1 MASNSAIKIIK
12 DFLKNPAKKGSKR
25 NQWSST
31 ICNLTLESKFNWNN
45 YLFEDEFNPLTEEQ
59 MNLHD
64 TGKWLL
70 IFVFRKPKPNEPE
83 VDYTQSF
90 QRAIKVLRDNINS
103 PDLRPLL
110 QFFAIFQEKRLEIT
124 NIPTCFELALVPISQ
139 QIGLTISPKPVELA
153 VQKGFQVDENFWVN
167 LVEAL
172 SSQYIPYWL
181 NNSEYIRNY
190 LLFQLLK
197 NYSESKTLIE
207 SFLID
212 KSEEFL
218 KYMQADILIYLAHHN
233 ILTTAQ
239 TQNILFHFSRR
250 RIIYS
255 IRQVWLYETSQK
267 DPIIHAFLIENFK
280 TFYEFSQT
288 KKCITFSKINKFD
301 FHFMFKYPGNFFISL
316 VENSDTINNS
326 CISIDEMKKFFN
338 LYWWNPFDF
347 LSFLNHEVFVI
358 EFMKLKQHWKN
369 LFIQLFRCERNN
381 LSDTLISKFVRTF
394 LKLKNVKFDIE
405 LFNLCS
411 IYMMNV
417 VSNMMKDTQKY
428 FLDWLINHAEIQ
440 LFSHFQL
447 TPELTQI
454 AAKFFPDISSH
465 RKIFWSLFITKCT
478 QNYQKDELKLII
490 DMGEVCREY
499 GFQMSLNSVAQTVS
513 KFNETINSIY
523 NLFGLI
529 YLEIFYFDK
538 FSIDYSFSSVDSVST
553 VLPLERLHIF
563 RQLVIRLKIYL
574 NLFQDNQYNDAELA
588 NMIHFMRTNQ
598 EFIKNLSQENQNF
611 LKDLFNF
618 YLPKLDLSNGLINGL
633 LDIASFF
640 PYYVKQ
646 MMIEAYPI
654 LRILD
659 NKRKRSQEEGEQQTA
674 KKTKIDLC
682 SPISYEIECT
692 RCQIFVPISEICC
705 SKKYGEPLCMPCYL
719 ISDKKC
725 VPMNMTLISFAEIDA

>member
-25 NQWSST
+25 NQWST
-31 ICNLTLESKFNWNN
+31 NICNLTLDSKFNWNN

-64 TGKWLL
+64 TAKWLL
-70 IFVFRKPKPNEPE
+70 IFVFRKSKPNEPE

-90 QRAIKVLRDNINS
+90 QRAIKVLRDNIHS
-103 PDLRPLL
+103 PELRPLL

-124 NIPTCFELALVPISQ
+124 NIPTWFELALVPIFQ
-139 QIGLTISPKPVELA
+139 QIGLTIRPKPVELA
-153 VQKGFQVDENFWVN
+153 VQKGFQVDTIFWMN

-197 NYSESKTLIE
+197 NYSESKPLIE
-207 SFLID
+207 SFLKD
-212 KSEEFL
+212 KPEEFF
-218 KYMQADILIYLAHHN
+218 KFMQAEILIYLAYHN

-255 IRQVWLYETSQK
+255 IRQVWLFESSQK

-280 TFYEFSQT
+280 SFYEFSQT

-301 FHFMFKYPGNFFISL
+301 FHFMFKYPGNFFVSL
-316 VENSDTINNS
+316 VENSDTINKS
-326 CISIDEMKKFFN
+326 CISVDEMKNFFN

-358 EFMKLKQHWKN
+358 EFMKLLPHWKN

-381 LSDTLISKFVRTF
+381 MSDALISTFVKTF
-394 LKLKNVKFDIE
+394 LKLKNVNFDIE

-411 IYMMNV
+411 IYMMNII
-417 VSNMMKDTQKY
+417 SNMMKDSQKN
-428 FLDWLINHAEIQ
+428 FLDWLINHSEIS

-447 TPELTQI
+447 TPELAQI
-454 AAKFFPDISSH
+454 AAKIFPDISSQ
-465 RKIFWSLFITKCT
+465 RKIFWSLFITKCA
-478 QNYQKDELKLII
+478 QNYQKDEWKLII

-513 KFNETINSIY
+513 KFNEPINSIY

-529 YLEIFYFDK
+529 YMEIFYFDK
-538 FSIDYSFSSVDSVST
+538 FSIDFSFSSVDSVST

-563 RQLVIRLKIYL
+563 RQFVIRLKIYL

-588 NMIHFMRTNQ
+588 VMIQFMKSNQ

-633 LDIASFF
+633 LDIANFF

-646 MMIEAYPI
+646 MMIEACPM

-659 NKRKRSQEEGEQQTA
+659 NKRKRSMEEGEQQTA
-674 KKTKIDLC
+674 KKAKIDLC

-692 RCQIFVPISEICC
+692 RCQIFVPISEVCC

-725 VPMNMTLISFAEIDA
+725 VPMNMTLISFTEIDT